1 MTQPPIMCGVT
12 YHNRSTPSRWGTI
25 APNFADFIRE
35 KNMPFCEGNM
45 PITKGAGNMKYDY
58 RITGQVIGRLRT
70 ERGMS
75 QELLSGLAGIE
86 RSHLGK
92 IENGYK
98 NASVDT
104 LWRIA
109 DALGVK
115 LSELIA
121 LVEQITPSD

>member
-1 MTQPPIMCGVT
+1 
-12 YHNRSTPSRWGTI
+12 
-25 APNFADFIRE
+25 
-35 KNMPFCEGNM
+35 
-45 PITKGAGNMKYDY
+45 MKYDY
-58 RITGQVIGRLRT
+58 RITGQVIGMLRT

-109 DALGVK
+109 EALDLK
-115 LSELIA
+115 LSTLIA
-121 LVEQITPSD
+121 LVERATGSDL

>member
-1 MTQPPIMCGVT
+1 
-12 YHNRSTPSRWGTI
+12 
-25 APNFADFIRE
+25 
-35 KNMPFCEGNM
+35 
-45 PITKGAGNMKYDY
+45 MKYDY

-86 RSHLGK
+86 LSHLGK

-109 DALGVK
+109 VALGVK

-121 LVEQITPSD
+121 FVEQITLSE

>member
-1 MTQPPIMCGVT
+1 
-12 YHNRSTPSRWGTI
+12 
-25 APNFADFIRE
+25 
-35 KNMPFCEGNM
+35 
-45 PITKGAGNMKYDY
+45 MKYDY
-58 RITGQVIGRLRT
+58 RITGQVIGRLRM
-70 ERGMS
+70 ERAMS

-109 DALGVK
+109 EALDLK
-115 LSELIA
+115 LSTLIA
-121 LVEQITPSD
+121 LVEQAVDSDS

>member
-1 MTQPPIMCGVT
+1 
-12 YHNRSTPSRWGTI
+12 
-25 APNFADFIRE
+25 
-35 KNMPFCEGNM
+35 
-45 PITKGAGNMKYDY
+45 MKYDY

-98 NASVDT
+98 NASIDT
-104 LWRIA
+104 LWKIA
-109 DALGVK
+109 EALDLK
-115 LSELIA
+115 LSEVIA
-121 LVEQITPSD
+121 LVERAISTELLQNGAHNNKIRI